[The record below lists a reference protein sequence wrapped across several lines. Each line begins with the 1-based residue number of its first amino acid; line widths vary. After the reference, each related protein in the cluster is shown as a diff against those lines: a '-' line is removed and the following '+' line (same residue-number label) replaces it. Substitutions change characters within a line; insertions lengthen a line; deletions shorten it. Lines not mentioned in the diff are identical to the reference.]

1 MSMKYQIEV
10 FLDSNLNFRVRVF
23 TLGLANDDN
32 MCKKA
37 YIMSNLINNRINW
50 NNTISNLWGQ
60 PNKKY
65 YN

>member
-32 MCKKA
+32 ICKKE
-37 YIMSNLINNRINW
+37 YILSNLINNRIN
-50 NNTISNLWGQ
+50 
-60 PNKKY
+60 
-65 YN
+65 